1 MSEDIGID
9 LGTSSV
15 IVNVK
20 GKGIVLREPSV
31 IAIDKTT
38 NDILSIGKEA
48 KRMIGRTPADIEI
61 IKPLNDGVI
70 SNFTVTSK
78 MLKHFIRKACPNKL
92 FSPRIMI
99 CVPSQITEVE
109 RRAVIDATMQGIG
122 AKKVFLIEEPVAAA
136 IGAGIDISKPCGN
149 FVIDIGGGT
158 TDVAVISIGGAV
170 ASSSINIAGNKFD
183 EDIIKY
189 VKKRYNL
196 AIGEQTA
203 ENIKMKIGCVYPREE
218 NENEENDNNEEEFT
232 IEARGRNLS
241 NNLPAEIELTSQE
254 IMKVLLPDALKI
266 VECVKNTIE
275 KAPPELVEDIS
286 ERGIYMTGGGSLLYG
301 MDRLIEESTGI
312 KTIIAQDA
320 VSCVAIGTG
329 KALDN
334 LNNINKKAV

>member
-9 LGTSSV
+9 LGTASV

-31 IAIDKTT
+31 VAIDKVS
-38 NDILSIGKEA
+38 DEIIAIGKEA
-48 KRMIGRTPADIEI
+48 KKMIGRTPVDIETV
-61 IKPLNDGVI
+61 KPLNDGVI
-70 SNFTVTSK
+70 SNFTITSK
-78 MLKHFIRKACPNKL
+78 MLKHFIKKACPNKL

-122 AKKVFLIEEPVAAA
+122 AKKVYLIEEPLAAA

-158 TDVAVISIGGAV
+158 TDVAVISIGGTV
-170 ASSSINIAGNKFD
+170 VSNSLNIAGNKFD
-183 EDIIKY
+183 ENIIKY

-203 ENIKMKIGCVYPREE
+203 EDIKIKIGCVYPREE
-218 NENEENDNNEEEFT
+218 KEDGEEEFK

-241 NNLPAEIELTSQE
+241 NNLPAEIELNSQE
-254 IMKVLLPDALKI
+254 IMKILLPDALKI

-301 MDRLIEESTGI
+301 MDKLIEESTGI

-320 VSCVAIGTG
+320 ISCVAIGTE
-329 KALDN
+329 KALEN
-334 LNNINKKAV
+334 LNNTNKKAV